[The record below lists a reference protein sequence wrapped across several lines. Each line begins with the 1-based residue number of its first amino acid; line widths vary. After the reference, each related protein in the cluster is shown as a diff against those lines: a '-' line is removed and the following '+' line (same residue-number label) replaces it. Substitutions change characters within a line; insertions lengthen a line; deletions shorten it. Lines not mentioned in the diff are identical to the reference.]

1 MPVNFLCLT
10 GLLVMSYLIGVTALW
25 AFSFSLIGV
34 YLSGQ
39 VDSYLAV
46 LTRIVL
52 ASLIFAPFLRPRA
65 ISGRIR
71 WQLMAIGA
79 VQLGLM
85 YIFFY
90 RSFLLLP
97 VPEVLLFTIFTPIY
111 ITLLDDMMKRRL
123 SPFYLLTAMVAVIGA
138 AIIRYDGVTEGF
150 WLGFAVVQGANLCF
164 AIGQVAYRHLSPQL
178 PEGVAHRHVFGWFYL
193 GALALVVLMFLL
205 FGNTDKLPSQPVHF
219 VVLGWLGIVAS
230 GMGYFLWNKG
240 ATRVDAGTLAIM
252 NNALVPAGLLVN
264 LLIWNRD
271 ADLPRLALGGAVIVL
286 ALLIN
291 QFWARQ
297 REQRARE
304 AQSVR

>member
-1 MPVNFLCLT
+1 
-10 GLLVMSYLIGVTALW
+10 MSYLIGVTALW

-193 GALALVVLMFLL
+193 GALALVVVMFLL

-304 AQSVR
+304 AKSVR

>member
-1 MPVNFLCLT
+1 
-10 GLLVMSYLIGVTALW
+10 MSYLIGVTALW

-164 AIGQVAYRHLSPQL
+164 AIGQVAYRHLSSQL

-193 GALALVVLMFLL
+193 GALALVVVMFLL